1 MSNLPINLE
10 FSQDGEK
17 VLAKV
22 DQSRAQGMP
31 IVSDQVLM
39 ALEDIG
45 AQDFEIDYGAI
56 DRLIQNQNQN
66 LQPMSIA
73 MKVDGKVE
81 VSLAANKM
89 EASVKMT
96 APKGGRH
103 VEVEDVMAALARN
116 GVKQGIKKDVIE
128 NIVMQQWY
136 NEKVV
141 VAEGSAPE
149 DGVDGKINYLFETEA
164 TKPRPTIDEEGEVD
178 FYELNIVSNV
188 RIGDPLAEKTP
199 PTNGK
204 NGMTIF
210 GEEIGARPGKDV
222 PFPIGKGVTFS
233 KENPN
238 MIVAQIAGQPR
249 LQANKI
255 HVYPVYEVQ
264 GDVDFST
271 GNIDFVGDVIV
282 RGGVIEGFVVK
293 AEANI
298 TVFGPVAGSI
308 LEAGG
313 NVILHKGMHGQ
324 DKGVINAGEDVNAKF
339 LEHTTVKAGG
349 DIYASDGVIQCNVT
363 AKKNI
368 ICQGKKGLII
378 GGRVS
383 AGEEVRARVI
393 GNYLA
398 TPTEVEAGGSPKV
411 RDELRQIEAQKKA
424 LKLNLDRTEKGVKS
438 LKLVQERQG
447 ALPPDKK
454 DLLLQLTRA
463 QFHLMGQLKKL
474 EQREEE
480 LEEILSSS
488 YKGKVTVSD
497 NIYPGVKLIIK
508 QAVLHVRDMINS
520 TTFYEQDGEIQV
532 GVYG

>member
-1 MSNLPINLE
+1 MSSSPVMLE
-10 FSQDGEK
+10 FSDNGQQ
-17 VLAKV
+17 VLARV
-22 DQSRAQGMP
+22 DSNKAQGMP
-31 IVSDQVLM
+31 IVADQVLM

-45 AQDFEIDYGAI
+45 AHEFEIDYAAI
-56 DRLIQNQNQN
+56 DRLIQTQGAKA
-66 LQPMSIA
+66 LPIA
-73 MKVDGKVE
+73 KKVDGRVEVE
-81 VSLAANKM
+81 VSGSKM
-89 EASVKMT
+89 EASVMLV
-96 APKGGRH
+96 PPRGGRH
-103 VEVEDVMAALARN
+103 VEVEDVSAALARA
-116 GVKQGIKKDVIE
+116 GVKYGIKKDAIE

-141 VAEGSAPE
+141 VAEGKAPE
-149 DGVDGKINYLFETEA
+149 DGRDGKIEFLFNTEPA
-164 TKPRPTIDEEGEVD
+164 GPKPTIDEEGEVD
-178 FYELNIVSNV
+178 FYELNIVENV
-188 RIGDPLAEKTP
+188 RISDPLAEKTP
-199 PTNGK
+199 PTAGENGK
-204 NGMTIF
+204 NVL
-210 GEEIGARPGKDV
+210 GEDIPAKPGKDI

-238 MIVAQIAGQPR
+238 LIVAQFAGQPR
-249 LQANKI
+249 LQSGKI

-271 GNIDFVGDVIV
+271 GNINFVGDVIV
-282 RGGVIEGFVVK
+282 RGGVLEGFVIK

-298 TVFGPVAGSI
+298 TVMGPVAGAI

-313 NVILHKGMHGQ
+313 SVILNKGMHGQ
-324 DKGVINAGEDVNAKF
+324 EKGVITAGEDVNAKF

-349 DIYASDGVIQCNVT
+349 TVNASDGIIQCNVT

-368 ICQGKKGLII
+368 LCQGRKGLII

-383 AGEEVRARVI
+383 AGEEVRAKVI
-393 GNYLA
+393 GNYMA

-411 RDELRQIEAQKKA
+411 REELRQIEEQKKT

-488 YKGKVTVSD
+488 YKGKVTVSE
-497 NIYPGVKLIIK
+497 NIYPGVKVIIK

-520 TTFYEQDGEIQV
+520 TTFYEQDGEIQI

>member
-1 MSNLPINLE
+1 MSSSPVQLQ
-10 FSQDGEK
+10 FSDNGQM
-17 VLAKV
+17 VLANI
-22 DQSRAQGMP
+22 DQGKAQGMP
-31 IVSDQVLM
+31 VVSDQVLM

-45 AQDFEIDYGAI
+45 AQEFEIDYAAI
-56 DRLIQNQNQN
+56 DRLIQSQSQSTRP
-66 LQPMSIA
+66 LPIA
-73 MKVDGKVE
+73 KKVDGRVQVE
-81 VSLAANKM
+81 VAGSKM
-89 EASVKMT
+89 EASVNLIP
-96 APKGGRH
+96 PKGGRH
-103 VEVEDVMAALARN
+103 VEVEDVMAALARS
-116 GVKQGIKKDVIE
+116 GVKYGVKKEMIE

-136 NEKVV
+136 NEKVA
-141 VAEGSAPE
+141 VAEGTPPE
-149 DGVDGKINYLFETEA
+149 DGQDGKIEFLFVTEA
-164 TKPRPTIDEEGEVD
+164 SRPKPTIDEEGEVD
-178 FYELNIVSNV
+178 FYELNIIDNV
-188 RIGDPLAEKTP
+188 RIADPLAQKTP
-199 PTNGK
+199 PTLGVNGK
-204 NGMTIF
+204 NVL
-210 GEEIGARPGKDV
+210 GEDLPAKPGKDI

-249 LQANKI
+249 LQSGKI
-255 HVYPVYEVQ
+255 HVYPVYEVA

-271 GNIDFVGDVIV
+271 GNINFVGDVIV
-282 RGGVIEGFVVK
+282 RGGVLEGFVVK

-298 TVFGPVAGSI
+298 TVMGPVAGAI

-313 NVILHKGMHGQ
+313 SVILNRGMHGQ
-324 DKGVINAGEDVNAKF
+324 EKGVLTAGEDVTAKF

-349 DIYASDGVIQCNVT
+349 NVNASDGIIQCSVT

-368 ICQGKKGLII
+368 VCQGRKGLII

-383 AGEEVRARVI
+383 AGEEVRAKVI

-411 RDELRQIEAQKKA
+411 REELRQIEEQKKT

-438 LKLVQERQG
+438 LKLLQERQG

-488 YKGKVTVSD
+488 YKGKVVVSD
-497 NIYPGVKLIIK
+497 NIYPGVKVIIK
-508 QAVLHVRDMINS
+508 QAVLHVRDMINA
-520 TTFYEQDGEIQV
+520 TAFYEQDGEIQI